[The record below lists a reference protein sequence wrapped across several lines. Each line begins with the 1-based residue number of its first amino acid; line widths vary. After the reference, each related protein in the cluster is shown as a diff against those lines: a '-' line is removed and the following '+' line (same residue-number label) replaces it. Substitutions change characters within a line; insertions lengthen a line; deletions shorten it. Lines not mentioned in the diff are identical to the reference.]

1 MITVFNATFN
11 NISVISWR
19 SILFVEETGVPEKTT
34 DLPQVIS
41 KLDHII
47 LYRVLL
53 IKNLNSKKD
62 SKYNGEKRKDEN
74 TNYGHGQQ
82 SIEKIKQ
89 NEQH

>member
-1 MITVFNATFN
+1 
-11 NISVISWR
+11 
-19 SILFVEETGVPEKTT
+19 VEKTGVPEKTT
-34 DLPQVIS
+34 DIPQVTN
-41 KLDHII
+41 KLDYII

-82 SIEKIKQ
+82 SIENIKQ

>member
-1 MITVFNATFN
+1 M
-11 NISVISWR
+11 
-19 SILFVEETGVPEKTT
+19 
-34 DLPQVIS
+34 
-41 KLDHII
+41 

-53 IKNLNSKKD
+53 FKNLNSK
-62 SKYNGEKRKDEN
+62 KYNGEKRKDEN

>member
-34 DLPQVIS
+34 DLPQVTN
-41 KLDHII
+41 KLDNII
-47 LYRVLL
+47 FYRVLL

-89 NEQH
+89 NEQQ

>member
-1 MITVFNATFN
+1 M
-11 NISVISWR
+11 
-19 SILFVEETGVPEKTT
+19 
-34 DLPQVIS
+34 
-41 KLDHII
+41 

-74 TNYGHGQQ
+74 TSYCHGKQ

>member
-19 SILFVEETGVPEKTT
+19 
-34 DLPQVIS
+34 PQVTN
-41 KLDHII
+41 KLDNII
-47 LYRVLL
+47 FYRVLL

-62 SKYNGEKRKDEN
+62 SKYNGQKRKDEN

-82 SIEKIKQ
+82 STEKIKEI
-89 NEQH
+89 EQH

>member
-1 MITVFNATFN
+1 VAVTFICGGN
-11 NISVISWR
+11 
-19 SILFVEETGVPEKTT
+19 GVPEKTT
-34 DLPQVIS
+34 DLPQVTN

-53 IKNLNSKKD
+53 IKNLISKKD

-82 SIEKIKQ
+82 SIENIKQ
-89 NEQH
+89 NEEH